1 MLMQLGA
8 NTYTGTMFQFGSIN
22 SRNQISDANPDQLFN
37 AVFWLQPEVH
47 KHKRVVFGWM
57 NLLGALG
64 GITNVIMILFN
75 GIIKPINEHSFVL
88 KAAKKLYFARTKKD
102 NLF

>member
-1 MLMQLGA
+1 M
-8 NTYTGTMFQFGSIN
+8 
-22 SRNQISDANPDQLFN
+22 
-37 AVFWLQPEVH
+37 FWLQPEVH

-75 GIIKPINEHSFVL
+75 GTIKPINEHSYVL
-88 KAAKKLYFARTKKD
+88 KAAKKLYLARSKD
-102 NLF
+102 EDLFVKETDAKTDINARSKSA